1 MLRYIEYIKKYMNN
15 AAEIYKAL
23 GNETRLS
30 IVQELAR
37 RGVEVAGTQILSGCS
52 GALGLA
58 QPTLSQH
65 FAKLVAC
72 DVLTVRKK
80 GTEKFYALNIN
91 ALECAG
97 IDTAKWKAAD

>member
-1 MLRYIEYIKKYMNN
+1 MYTTNMNQ
-15 AAEIYKAL
+15 AVELFKAL

-37 RGVEVAGTQILSGCS
+37 RGGEVAGPQILSSCS
-52 GALGLA
+52 VALGLA

-72 DVLTVRKK
+72 GLLIERKQ
-80 GTEKFYALNIN
+80 GTEKFYTLNSN
-91 ALECAG
+91 ALAELG
-97 IDTAKWKAAD
+97 INVVNWSDDGKK

>member
-1 MLRYIEYIKKYMNN
+1 M
-15 AAEIYKAL
+15 
-23 GNETRLS
+23 
-30 IVQELAR
+30 QELAR

-65 FAKLVAC
+65 FARLVASE
-72 DVLTVRKK
+72 VLTVRKK

-91 ALECAG
+91 ALERAG
-97 IDTAKWKAAD
+97 IDSAKWKAAD

>member
-1 MLRYIEYIKKYMNN
+1 MILDIQYYGMNDIV
-15 AAEIYKAL
+15 EIYKTL

-37 RGVEVAGTQILSGCS
+37 RNEEVQGTDILRGCS
-52 GALGLA
+52 KALGLA

-72 DVLTVRKK
+72 GLLIERKQ
-80 GTEKFYALNIN
+80 GTEKYYTLNTT
-91 ALECAG
+91 ALEKAG
-97 IDTAKWKAAD
+97 INISTWR